1 MSIMRRK
8 IDCGKENH
16 GISRDEKYMNKYN
29 VRNATFTGWYQ
40 KVQH

>member
-1 MSIMRRK
+1 MRRK

-16 GISRDEKYMNKYN
+16 GISTDEKYMNKYN
-29 VRNATFTGWYQ
+29 VRNVTFTDWYQ